1 MNALCRAEGP
11 VACAHACF
19 GDTDR
24 ASLVEE
30 LPELEVT
37 LDLDHGADHCYAN
50 FDLVHGDDVG
60 SCRWGEDDPGE
71 GRGHRS
77 YVASGAPAATAART

>member
-24 ASLVEE
+24 ASLVEKSSLDTKIRIAQGLDGP
-30 LPELEVT
+30 LPGRRAIYVVS
-37 LDLDHGADHCYAN
+37 LDCTR
-50 FDLVHGDDVG
+50 V
-60 SCRWGEDDPGE
+60 
-71 GRGHRS
+71 RG
-77 YVASGAPAATAART
+77 